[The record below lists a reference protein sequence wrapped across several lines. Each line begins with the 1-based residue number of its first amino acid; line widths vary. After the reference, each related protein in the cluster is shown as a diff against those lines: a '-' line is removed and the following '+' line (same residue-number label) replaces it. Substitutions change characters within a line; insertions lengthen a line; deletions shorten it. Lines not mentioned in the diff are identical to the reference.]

1 MAEQIDSRELVRAV
15 GAEFDRQGWS
25 DPDDLALAITKAAV
39 TAERLDPDKASELA
53 APSFLEVN
61 GIDRGDLRAAVR
73 RVFAGRV
80 LVEEARPG
88 PTFVDQSV
96 TIGDNN
102 TISGA
107 INAGGNQLVLTN
119 NTPASE
125 VLSAL
130 GSFVGSAIENGFA
143 AREVELLGQVAE
155 SSGLSQEQLEE
166 AVRAGI
172 EAAAPAPGRL
182 AKFRDA
188 VAAGATTNLVVQAI
202 VAAAGALL

>member
-1 MAEQIDSRELVRAV
+1 MAEQIEARELVRAI
-15 GAEFDRQGWS
+15 GAEFDRHGWS

-39 TAERLDPDKASELA
+39 TVEKLDSDTASELA
-53 APSFLEVN
+53 APSFLEAN
-61 GIDRGDLRAAVR
+61 GIDRGDLRDAVH

-80 LVEEARPG
+80 LVDEARPG

-107 INAGGNQLVLTN
+107 INTGGNQLVLTN

-155 SSGLSQEQLEE
+155 SRGLSQEQLEE

-172 EAAAPAPGRL
+172 EAAAPAPGPL
-182 AKFRDA
+182 AKFRDT